1 MKSLRKRKNNSL
13 INDITGL
20 VKATGMA
27 KVLEIAEISETDML
41 KEALHLNIRVVLEKY
56 SRR

>member
-1 MKSLRKRKNNSL
+1 MRNEKSSKNKNNSL

-41 KEALHLNIRVVLEKY
+41 KKKPFT
-56 SRR
+56 